1 MAKDFLERLA
11 NGEVLVAWP
20 AVPALLEQEAGR
32 SLDGHLAEW
41 VVNHPDVSQRVLKA
55 HYTAGGDIGYL
66 GTQGNNRY
74 RLKEF
79 GLEDKVYELTLRQV
93 QLARE
98 VTPDNCYLAGIIGL
112 AGVFL
117 EPVGEITI
125 DELYRSYEEQVIPML
140 DGGVDLFVVC
150 DNDTEEIAIQIRAV
164 RDHCDLP
171 LIAMHIFFA
180 TKKGFR
186 TLMGLDVKTASA
198 RLQEAGADVIGATC
212 GDSSRPI
219 SNALAIV
226 KEMRG
231 ACDKPLLIKPCAGL
245 AQLIGGKIVQPVTPE
260 EMANEVPGWIAAGAS
275 IVGDCCGSNLEHTKA
290 ISAAAKGKR
299 W

>member
-1 MAKDFLERLA
+1 MARDFLERLT

-20 AVPALLEQEAGR
+20 AVPALLEQESGR
-32 SLDGHLAEW
+32 SLDSHLAEW

-66 GTQGNNRY
+66 GTQGNNRF

-93 QLARE
+93 QIARE
-98 VTPDNCYLAGIIGL
+98 VTPDDCYLAGIVGL

-117 EPVGEITI
+117 EPVGEMTI
-125 DELYRSYEEQVIPML
+125 DELYKSYEEQIIPML
-140 DGGVDLFVVC
+140 DGGVDIFVVS

-171 LIAMHIFFA
+171 VIAAHMFFA

-186 TLMGLDVKTASA
+186 TLMGLDVKTAST
-198 RLQEAGADVIGATC
+198 RLQEAGADVIGALC
-212 GDSSRPI
+212 GDSGRPI

-226 KEMRG
+226 KEMRQ

-245 AQLIGGKIVQPVTPE
+245 AQLIDGKNMQPVTPE

-275 IVGDCCGSNLEHTKA
+275 IVGGCCGANLEHTKA
-290 ISAAAKGKR
+290 ISAAAKGKK
-299 W
+299 